1 MKLNII
7 KEEDGYIEVEFGGE
21 SHTLLNLLQ
30 TSLLED
36 PAVEMAGYTR
46 PHPLMDRSRLF
57 IRLKEKKGDVK
68 KILKRAADNAEAKL
82 NEFDEDFKQG
92 VSNFKK

>member
-1 MKLNII
+1 MKLNVI

-92 VSNFKK
+92 VSNLKK

>member
-7 KEEDGYIEVEFGGE
+7 KEEEGYVEVEFGGE

-30 TSLLED
+30 SSLLED
-36 PAVEMAGYTR
+36 SAVEMAGYTR

-57 IRLKEKKGDVK
+57 IRFKWKKANPME
-68 KILKRAADNAEAKL
+68 ILKKAADNAEAKL
-82 NEFDEDFKQG
+82 KDFDEGFKQG
-92 VSNFKK
+92 ISNLKK

>member
-7 KEEDGYIEVEFGGE
+7 KEEEGYVEVEFGGE

-36 PAVEMAGYTR
+36 PSVEMAGYTH

-57 IRLKEKKGDVK
+57 IRFKEKKLDPK
-68 KILKRAADNAEAKL
+68 TILKRAADNAEAKL
-82 NEFDEDFKQG
+82 KEFDEGFKQSA
-92 VSNFKK
+92 SNLKK

>member
-7 KEEDGYIEVEFGGE
+7 KEEEGYIEVEFGGE

-92 VSNFKK
+92 VSNLKK

>member
-57 IRLKEKKGDVK
+57 IRLKEKKGEVK

-92 VSNFKK
+92 VSNLKK

>member
-1 MKLNII
+1 MKLNVI
-7 KEEDGYIEVEFGGE
+7 KEEEGYIEVEFGGE

-57 IRLKEKKGDVK
+57 IRLKEKKGDLK

-82 NEFDEDFKQG
+82 NEFDEGFKQG
-92 VSNFKK
+92 VSNLKK

>member
-1 MKLNII
+1 MKLNIV
-7 KEEDGYIEVEFGGE
+7 KEEEGYIEVEFGGE

-57 IRLKEKKGDVK
+57 IRFKGKRKPLD
-68 KILKRAADNAEAKL
+68 ILKKAADNAEAKL
-82 NEFDEDFKQG
+82 AEFDENLKQS

>member
-7 KEEDGYIEVEFGGE
+7 KEEEGYIEVEFGGE
-21 SHTLLNLLQ
+21 SHTLLNLVQ

-92 VSNFKK
+92 VSNLKK